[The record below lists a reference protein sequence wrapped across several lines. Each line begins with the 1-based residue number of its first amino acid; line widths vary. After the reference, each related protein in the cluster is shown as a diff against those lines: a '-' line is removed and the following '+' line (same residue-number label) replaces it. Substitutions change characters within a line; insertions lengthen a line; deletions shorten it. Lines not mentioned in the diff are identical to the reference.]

1 MVSRER
7 DPNIQRLQNDVLS
20 RMQNII
26 EPNNP
31 NKVPVKQQN
40 PDLQNLSIEA
50 QNNIMKALEELKKLN
65 AI

>member
-7 DPNIQRLQNDVLS
+7 DPSIQRLQNDVLS
-20 RMQNII
+20 RMQNIV

-31 NKVPVKQQN
+31 NKVPAKQQN

>member
-7 DPNIQRLQNDVLS
+7 DPSIQRLQNDVLS